1 MKILSMILVLG
12 MAAGAVFGEEN
23 VVELTASKDGF
34 FRSNYRSQNSG
45 GSKFLLLSAL
55 PGVTSLVGFDLSD
68 VTNEVVSA
76 EFSFRIQED
85 QNEPLSLTIA
95 TMALNE
101 NNGLW
106 VEGDGDLGVQGR
118 NAKVGEATFQWRSF
132 RDEDWV
138 NADGRSVKNLMDS
151 RLWNEIEHLSDI
163 EWKAGEII
171 RVRLD
176 PALLETVRNMEVPI
190 ITFGLW
196 GTKGDAVYKIDSKE
210 SGNPAELTLTIVP
223 TEDSK

>member
-1 MKILSMILVLG
+1 MKILSVILVLG

-34 FRSNYRSQNSG
+34 FRSNHRTKNSG
-45 GSKFLLLSAL
+45 ASKILLLSAM

-68 VTNEVVSA
+68 VTNEVASA
-76 EFSFRIQED
+76 EFSFRIQDDSET
-85 QNEPLSLTIA
+85 PLSLTVA

-106 VEGDGDLGVQGR
+106 IEGEGDLGLQGR
-118 NAKVGEATFQWRSF
+118 NARVGESTFQWRSF

-138 NADGRSVKNLMDS
+138 DAKGRSAKNLMDS
-151 RLWNEIEHLSDI
+151 RLWNEVEHLSDVK
-163 EWKAGEII
+163 WKAGETI
-171 RVRLD
+171 RVPLD
-176 PALLETVRNMEVPI
+176 PALLESVRSMEVPV

-210 SGNPAELTLTIVP
+210 SGHPAVLTLTIVP
-223 TEDSK
+223 PQISE